1 MEYNDIRGDY
11 MEKFV
16 DRTKE
21 LETLE
26 KEFCRE
32 ESSFVVVYGRRRVG
46 KTALINHFC
55 KGKNAIYFLA
65 TEEIQIVIIRR
76 PRKSTNQRKRGD
88 HAWHLIRNPYL
99 KRH

>member
-55 KGKNAIYFLA
+55 KGKNAIPTSKF
-65 TEEIQIVIIRR
+65 QM
-76 PRKSTNQRKRGD
+76 
-88 HAWHLIRNPYL
+88 H
-99 KRH
+99 

>member
-1 MEYNDIRGDY
+1 

-55 KGKNAIYFLA
+55 KGKNAIYFLELKKA
-65 TEEIQIVIIRR
+65 KMKIEKISKILSEII
-76 PRKSTNQRKRGD
+76 
-88 HAWHLIRNPYL
+88 LITRFS
-99 KRH
+99 